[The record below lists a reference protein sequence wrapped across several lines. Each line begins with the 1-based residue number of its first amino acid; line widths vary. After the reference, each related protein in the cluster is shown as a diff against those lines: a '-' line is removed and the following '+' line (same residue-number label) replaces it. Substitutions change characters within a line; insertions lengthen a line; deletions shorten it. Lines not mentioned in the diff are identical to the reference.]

1 MISDVFLHSFNA
13 RFDTTL
19 IIITT
24 TTLTA
29 TTTKM
34 SSSRK
39 SRLKELRELSEKEEV
54 LGGSATALKEES
66 NATRDVNI
74 NPSPAANDE
83 ETNVTIKLRNYVPKD
98 ISALQSTSVGVQI
111 LPNAVAPEFKRK
123 KEEEN
128 GNTPDDTILHSNGT
142 KKQNWD
148 LKRDVAR
155 KTEKLER
162 RTIRAIAELA
172 REEEEKRES

>member
-1 MISDVFLHSFNA
+1 LISDVFLHSFNA
-13 RFDTTL
+13 RCFDTTTL

-24 TTLTA
+24 TTTLTA
-29 TTTKM
+29 TATTM

-54 LGGSATALKEES
+54 LGGSATALKEE
-66 NATRDVNI
+66 DLFI
-74 NPSPAANDE
+74 NPSPAANDDE

-98 ISALQSTSVGVQI
+98 ISALKATSVGVQI

-155 KTEKLER
+155 KTEMLER

>member
-1 MISDVFLHSFNA
+1 
-13 RFDTTL
+13 
-19 IIITT
+19 
-24 TTLTA
+24 
-29 TTTKM
+29 M

-54 LGGSATALKEES
+54 LGGSTTALKEES
-66 NATRDVNI
+66 NATRDVI
-74 NPSPAANDE
+74 NPIPAANDD
-83 ETNVTIKLRNYVPKD
+83 ETNVTLKLRNYVPKD
-98 ISALQSTSVGVQI
+98 ISALTTTSSVVEI

-123 KEEEN
+123 KEED
-128 GNTPDDTILHSNGT
+128 GNPDDTILNSNGT

-148 LKRDVAR
+148 LKRDVSR

>member
-1 MISDVFLHSFNA
+1 M
-13 RFDTTL
+13 
-19 IIITT
+19 
-24 TTLTA
+24 
-29 TTTKM
+29 
-34 SSSRK
+34 SSRK
-39 SRLKELRELSEKEEV
+39 SRLKELRDLSKNDEE
-54 LGGSATALKEES
+54 LGGSTTALKEE
-66 NATRDVNI
+66 DLFI

-98 ISALQSTSVGVQI
+98 ISALKSTSVGVQI

-123 KEEEN
+123 KEED
-128 GNTPDDTILHSNGT
+128 GNPDDTILQSNGT

>member
-1 MISDVFLHSFNA
+1 LISDVFLHSFNA
-13 RFDTTL
+13 RCFDTTTL

-24 TTLTA
+24 TTTLTA
-29 TTTKM
+29 TATTM

-54 LGGSATALKEES
+54 LGGSATALKEE
-66 NATRDVNI
+66 DLFI
-74 NPSPAANDE
+74 NPSPAANDDE

-98 ISALQSTSVGVQI
+98 ISALKATSVGVQI

>member
-1 MISDVFLHSFNA
+1 M
-13 RFDTTL
+13 
-19 IIITT
+19 
-24 TTLTA
+24 
-29 TTTKM
+29 
-34 SSSRK
+34 SSRK
-39 SRLKELRELSEKEEV
+39 SRLKELRDLSKNDEE
-54 LGGSATALKEES
+54 LGGSTTALKEE
-66 NATRDVNI
+66 DLFI
-74 NPSPAANDE
+74 NPSPAANDDD

-98 ISALQSTSVGVQI
+98 ISALKSTSVGVQI
-111 LPNAVAPEFKRK
+111 LPNAVAPEFKRM

-172 REEEEKRES
+172 REEEEKREN

>member
-1 MISDVFLHSFNA
+1 
-13 RFDTTL
+13 
-19 IIITT
+19 
-24 TTLTA
+24 
-29 TTTKM
+29 M

-54 LGGSATALKEES
+54 LGGSTTALKEES
-66 NATRDVNI
+66 NATRDVI
-74 NPSPAANDE
+74 NPIPAANDD
-83 ETNVTIKLRNYVPKD
+83 ETNVTLKLRNYVPKD
-98 ISALQSTSVGVQI
+98 ISALKSTSVGVQI

-123 KEEEN
+123 KEED
-128 GNTPDDTILHSNGT
+128 GNPDDTILHSNGT

>member
-1 MISDVFLHSFNA
+1 
-13 RFDTTL
+13 
-19 IIITT
+19 
-24 TTLTA
+24 
-29 TTTKM
+29 M

-54 LGGSATALKEES
+54 LGGSTTALKEES
-66 NATRDVNI
+66 NATRDVI
-74 NPSPAANDE
+74 NPIPAANDD
-83 ETNVTIKLRNYVPKD
+83 ETNVTLKLRNYVPKD
-98 ISALQSTSVGVQI
+98 ISALKSTSVGVQI

-123 KEEEN
+123 KEED
-128 GNTPDDTILHSNGT
+128 GNPDDTILNSNGT

-148 LKRDVAR
+148 LKRDVSR

>member
-1 MISDVFLHSFNA
+1 
-13 RFDTTL
+13 
-19 IIITT
+19 
-24 TTLTA
+24 
-29 TTTKM
+29 M

-54 LGGSATALKEES
+54 LGGSATALKEE
-66 NATRDVNI
+66 DLFI

-98 ISALQSTSVGVQI
+98 ISALKSTSVGVQI

-123 KEEEN
+123 KEED
-128 GNTPDDTILHSNGT
+128 GNPDDTILNSNGT

-148 LKRDVAR
+148 LKRDVSR

>member
-1 MISDVFLHSFNA
+1 
-13 RFDTTL
+13 
-19 IIITT
+19 
-24 TTLTA
+24 
-29 TTTKM
+29 M

-54 LGGSATALKEES
+54 LGGSTTALKEES

-74 NPSPAANDE
+74 NPFPAANDE

-98 ISALQSTSVGVQI
+98 ISALTTTSSVVEI

-123 KEEEN
+123 KEED
-128 GNTPDDTILHSNGT
+128 GNPDDTILNSNGT

-148 LKRDVAR
+148 LKRDVSR

>member
-1 MISDVFLHSFNA
+1 
-13 RFDTTL
+13 
-19 IIITT
+19 
-24 TTLTA
+24 
-29 TTTKM
+29 M

-54 LGGSATALKEES
+54 LGGSATALKEE
-66 NATRDVNI
+66 DLFI
-74 NPSPAANDE
+74 NPSPAANDDE

-98 ISALQSTSVGVQI
+98 ISALKSTSVGVQI

-123 KEEEN
+123 KEED
-128 GNTPDDTILHSNGT
+128 GNPDDTILNSNGT

-148 LKRDVAR
+148 LKRDVSR

>member
-1 MISDVFLHSFNA
+1 
-13 RFDTTL
+13 
-19 IIITT
+19 
-24 TTLTA
+24 
-29 TTTKM
+29 M

-54 LGGSATALKEES
+54 LGGSTTALKEES

-74 NPSPAANDE
+74 NPFPAANDE
-83 ETNVTIKLRNYVPKD
+83 ETNVTIILRNYVPKD
-98 ISALQSTSVGVQI
+98 ILALTTTSSVVEI

-123 KEEEN
+123 KEED
-128 GNTPDDTILHSNGT
+128 GNRDDTILNSNGT

-148 LKRDVAR
+148 LKRDVSR

>member
-1 MISDVFLHSFNA
+1 
-13 RFDTTL
+13 
-19 IIITT
+19 
-24 TTLTA
+24 
-29 TTTKM
+29 M

-54 LGGSATALKEES
+54 LGGSTTALKEES
-66 NATRDVNI
+66 NATRDVI
-74 NPSPAANDE
+74 NPIPAANDD
-83 ETNVTIKLRNYVPKD
+83 ETNVTLKLRNYVPKD
-98 ISALQSTSVGVQI
+98 ISALTTTSSVVEI

-128 GNTPDDTILHSNGT
+128 GNNPDDTILNSNGT

-148 LKRDVAR
+148 LKRDVSR

>member
-1 MISDVFLHSFNA
+1 LISDVFLHSFNA
-13 RFDTTL
+13 RCFDTTTL

-24 TTLTA
+24 TTTLTA
-29 TTTKM
+29 TATTM

-54 LGGSATALKEES
+54 LGGSATALKEE
-66 NATRDVNI
+66 DLFI
-74 NPSPAANDE
+74 NPSPAANDDE

-155 KTEKLER
+155 KTEMLER

>member
-1 MISDVFLHSFNA
+1 LISDVFLHSFNA
-13 RFDTTL
+13 RCFDTTTL

-24 TTLTA
+24 TTTLTA
-29 TTTKM
+29 TATTM

-54 LGGSATALKEES
+54 LGGSATALKEE
-66 NATRDVNI
+66 DLFI
-74 NPSPAANDE
+74 NPSPAANDDE

-98 ISALQSTSVGVQI
+98 ISALKSTSVGVQI

-155 KTEKLER
+155 KTEMLER

>member
-1 MISDVFLHSFNA
+1 
-13 RFDTTL
+13 
-19 IIITT
+19 
-24 TTLTA
+24 
-29 TTTKM
+29 M

-54 LGGSATALKEES
+54 LGGSATALKEE
-66 NATRDVNI
+66 DLFI

-98 ISALQSTSVGVQI
+98 ISALKSTSVGVQI
-111 LPNAVAPEFKRK
+111 LPNAGAPEFKRK
-123 KEEEN
+123 KEED
-128 GNTPDDTILHSNGT
+128 GNPDDTILNSNGT

-148 LKRDVAR
+148 LKRDVSR